1 MNKTQLFGIA
11 ISFIFLYFAFRDI
24 DLDEFIESI
33 KKGEYIWV
41 FPSFVAMILSFWL
54 RGYRWKCIL
63 EPVKKIST
71 HSAFSATMIGYM
83 ANNVLPFRI
92 GDLIRLV
99 AIWKEAGV
107 SRAVALGSVVIERI
121 FDLFM
126 MLAIFGLALLAYP
139 QLPQWAVGAGYF
151 TVGIFTILIFF
162 SFYARSNVEAIV
174 RFNKKFISKFSDQ
187 AAEKSEGIIRSFS
200 DGLKVIHNAKDLLWL
215 VLVSTVLWF
224 INILWVLFT
233 LEIFDFDLP
242 FSAAF
247 LVLIFIIFAV
257 SIPSAPGYVG
267 TFHGFVIAAL
277 VFMGINADAA
287 RASAVV
293 MHATNYIPIT
303 LIGLYYL
310 WNSNFS
316 LRSVSENTAKIT
328 EKMATSKILNRN
340 EDE

>member
-1 MNKTQLFGIA
+1 MSKKQLLGIA
-11 ISFIFLYFAFRDI
+11 ISFIFVYIAFRDI
-24 DLDEFIESI
+24 NLAEFIESM
-33 KKGEYIWV
+33 KEGEYIWV
-41 FPSFVAMILSFWL
+41 FPALAAMVLSFWL

-63 EPVKKIST
+63 DPVKKVSIR
-71 HSAFSATMIGYM
+71 SAFSATMIGYM
-83 ANNVLPFRI
+83 ANNILPFRI

-107 SRAVALGSVVIERI
+107 SRAAALGSVVIERI

-126 MLAIFGLALLAYP
+126 ILAIFGLALLAYP
-139 QLPQWAVGAGYF
+139 QLPPWAVGAGYF
-151 TVGIFTILIFF
+151 AVGIFAILIFF
-162 SFYARSNVEAIV
+162 SFYARNNVEAIAS
-174 RFNKKFISKFSDQ
+174 FNKKFIGKFSDK
-187 AAEKSEGIIRSFS
+187 AAGKSEGIIRSFS

-215 VLVSTVLWF
+215 VLVSTLLWL
-224 INILWVLFT
+224 INILWVWFT

-242 FSAAF
+242 ISASF
-247 LVLIFIIFAV
+247 LVLVFILFAV

-277 VFMGINADAA
+277 VFMGINTDAA

-310 WNSNFS
+310 WKSNFS
-316 LRSVSENTAKIT
+316 LKSVSEST
-328 EKMATSKILNRN
+328 N
-340 EDE
+340 EIKERM